1 MQAGADE
8 AGWLAL
14 GPRVARQGNARSVTA
29 RIEECNVN
37 SLLNSTQ
44 SGMKV
49 GVLAGLLLNASSAAP
64 NALDSALC
72 STGQAPPAAR
82 VEGGSLRH
90 RLQAGRLKRWVALV
104 KLQTGVGNIRSVPES
119 EIVKQIEKVCNRV
132 VIVIYSRVKPA
143 GYVKPPG
150 KKRKRNCACS
160 QQPLIAPNILCKRL
174 SERILTLKMGLRQD
188 KT

>member
-1 MQAGADE
+1 MEE
-8 AGWLAL
+8 AFDTVFKPG
-14 GPRVARQGNARSVTA
+14 
-29 RIEECNVN
+29 
-37 SLLNSTQ
+37 
-44 SGMKV
+44 
-49 GVLAGLLLNASSAAP
+49 
-64 NALDSALC
+64 DF
-72 STGQAPPAAR
+72 
-82 VEGGSLRH
+82 
-90 RLQAGRLKRWVALV
+90 KRWVALV

-132 VIVIYSRVKPA
+132 VTVIYSRVKPA
-143 GYVKPPG
+143 GYVKPPERRGSG